1 MLFSFFFFTEFES
14 ASFIYDIVINK
25 SKIVKKS
32 FEKLLKEKRN
42 TVKCEFLSLC
52 ACSVLGKLGFVKKNC
67 LNRHWASQDRRL

>member
-1 MLFSFFFFTEFES
+1 MLFSFLFFTEFES
-14 ASFIYDIVINK
+14 ASFIYDIFINK

-52 ACSVLGKLGFVKKNC
+52 ACSVIGKFKIC